1 MSQAEQMA
9 LAMEMSKATQQA
21 ALTDV
26 KKMANDPEAVKIAA
40 DHYADYQMKQASGGI
55 TAQYSAI
62 NDIQQKVST
71 RSMEI
76 SEKASKA
83 LKCSDGEGGC
93 ASKADEAADK
103 ATLRAAHAQIVA
115 EYDRALVQIGP
126 LVEAARK
133 ARLADIAAVQKDM
146 GATQYGAAA
155 QSSANKQ
162 LLATYHNT
170 ALIEVEQLFMLS
182 EDVAKWAAGRSKD
195 RTINFMPRST
205 RWSEAPVAQDTGNPS
220 RHHLNEAEGGV
231 REVADVRQ
239 DARQFGRAAAE
250 PARQRRGE
258 LIDRGRRQQPALP
271 HLVVGLDRH
280 MRRGAVELP
289 AIDRAAHHEVV
300 AAPAVV
306 GAVGVRAQRAAEVR
320 RGEGGDLVGH
330 AQLDRRR
337 IERAHRIVDA
347 LHAAAGGPA

>member
-1 MSQAEQMA
+1 MLKSIAIAGGLLLVANVASAQQSLQSMHTRVPAPPATVAAAPAWLTSAEVVTLRKQFKDQRTFVEKLMNDAAAANNAAGLGNAGGIDFQRAQRDPEYAKQIQAKIATMSQAEQMA

-55 TAQYSAI
+55 TAQYNAI
-62 NDIQQKVST
+62 NDIRQKVST

-76 SEKASKA
+76 AEKASKA

-133 ARLADIAAVQKDM
+133 SRLADIAAVQKDM

-195 RTINFMPRST
+195 RTINFTP
-205 RWSEAPVAQDTGNPS
+205 
-220 RHHLNEAEGGV
+220 
-231 REVADVRQ
+231 
-239 DARQFGRAAAE
+239 
-250 PARQRRGE
+250 
-258 LIDRGRRQQPALP
+258 ID
-271 HLVVGLDRH
+271 
-280 MRRGAVELP
+280 
-289 AIDRAAHHEVV
+289 
-300 AAPAVV
+300 
-306 GAVGVRAQRAAEVR
+306 
-320 RGEGGDLVGH
+320 
-330 AQLDRRR
+330 
-337 IERAHRIVDA
+337 
-347 LHAAAGGPA
+347 